1 MLTIHHRVKSR
12 DVIVRRYH
20 VVGKIIPEIL
30 GFELASFSDKKSS
43 CVWERQEASFL
54 DKKSNANHCIEI

>member
-1 MLTIHHRVKSR
+1 MLVRLAIHYRVKSR

-30 GFELASFSDKKSS
+30 GFDL
-43 CVWERQEASFL
+43 ASFL
-54 DKKSNANHCIEI
+54 DKNPDVFS

>member
-1 MLTIHHRVKSR
+1 MLTILHRVKSR

-30 GFELASFSDKKSS
+30 GFELASFSDKKPEHIL
-43 CVWERQEASFL
+43 VRLKQQYKNRKYF
-54 DKKSNANHCIEI
+54 